1 MSSGDVILE
10 PVASHHFE
18 EWSAIL
24 APIKIAPA
32 SFKMFIDMTE
42 HQLDNEIAFHYIVR
56 NSDKEFIG
64 SASVINIE
72 RGQFQRAILEYKIL
86 ASQQNKNYETKVL
99 SALENVGFNQLK
111 LKKLML
117 YKDPQDQV
125 PLDAGYQLEKNVFV
139 KIRN

>member
-1 MSSGDVILE
+1 MTSGDVILE
-10 PVASHHFE
+10 PVSINHFE

-24 APIKIAPA
+24 APLKITQP

-42 HQLDNEIAFHYIVR
+42 HQLDNEIAFHFIVR

-86 ASQQNKNYETKVL
+86 ESHQNKNFDAKVL
-99 SALENVGFNQLK
+99 SALENIGFNQLK
-111 LKKLML
+111 LNKLML
-117 YKDPQDQV
+117 YADPQDQV
-125 PLDAGYQLEKNVFV
+125 PRNAGYELENNVFV
-139 KIRN
+139 KTRN